1 MKGFHKCFGINFDI
15 VFIFSYAKYTLVNLQ
30 KNVELLGKIILTMIR
45 GKKCDF
51 VKSCDYKMMY

>member
-30 KNVELLGKIILTMIR
+30 KNVELLGKIILTMR
-45 GKKCDF
+45 KEE
-51 VKSCDYKMMY
+51 KSVIL